1 MRPPSDTVLSDRLAN
16 TQLASLGDIVVS
28 GGARPTGAALGLK
41 LLDSLAIQAGNLG
54 VQLGQAYQSLPLY
67 AKYGITAL
75 GFAVDAAAGPIGFA
89 ARRAV
94 GYLAGKTQEAAAT
107 FISGRFLER
116 GYSAT
121 QSALGGSGALLITS
135 LVLAGATAAK
145 GLLATGVIGR
155 SVDRFKQIAQ
165 QLRPGTALNRS
176 VFELPPVL
184 RGNTIEKAYG
194 QNLHQNFPVI
204 DKFDGNANSITSIK
218 SLDLGAKSY
227 ANTGRL
233 QRLLEGYADDVGGL
247 PVGVKEFAED
257 RVTINSSTKRILEV
271 VVPSGASAAQL
282 AAIKAAT
289 STALQQ
295 GVVLKLI
302 TLR

>member
-28 GGARPTGAALGLK
+28 GGARPTGAALALK

-176 VFELPPVL
+176 VFELPLVL
-184 RGNTIEKAYG
+184 RGNAIEKAYG

-233 QRLLEGYADDVGGL
+233 QRLLEGYADDVGAL

-257 RVTINSSTKRILEV
+257 RVTINSSTKRVLEV